1 MQHLNGGKGVGVP
14 TTYDSDC
21 SFGWDRLA
29 CVFIHGIQHAHKVRI
44 CSSRKKKLV
53 TKPGNMSYFPTK

>member
-1 MQHLNGGKGVGVP
+1 M
-14 TTYDSDC
+14 TT
-21 SFGWDRLA
+21 GWNEVAWNEVVMERTRLA

-53 TKPGNMSYFPTK
+53 TKPGNMFYCPTK